1 MSRRPAFQTA
11 PMAIPQDALPSS
23 FFLRRLRKLLIVA
36 SITVVLGRVIALNVG
51 VSLEKLGVGEFA
63 SQLTKPVPSLDALL
77 LRQQWSLFTDI
88 SPFNYT
94 THFEVI
100 LDDGST
106 VALSDSAEQNA
117 TGWKGVLFYSEPK
130 IQNNLYASP
139 DGQRRY
145 LDYLIRKNRID
156 PSRIDEGIMFIRYRN
171 LLKRADAAATGSHY
185 GPEVRYDLLRF
196 Q

>member
-1 MSRRPAFQTA
+1 MTA
-11 PMAIPQDALPSS
+11 RSASSIASGAKPKRALPGS
-23 FFLRRLRKLLIVA
+23 FFLGQWRKLLIVA
-36 SITVVLGRVIALNVG
+36 VFILVLGHVVLLNVG
-51 VSLEKLGVGEFA
+51 VSLEKIGVRDFA

-100 LDDGST
+100 LDNGST
-106 VALSDSAEQNA
+106 VPLSDSAQQNA
-117 TGWKGVLFYSEPK
+117 TGWKSILFYSEPK
-130 IQNNLYASP
+130 IQNNLYGSP

-156 PSRIDEGIMFIRYRN
+156 PSRIDEGVIFIRYRN
-171 LLKRADAAATGSHY
+171 LLKRGEAAAAGTHY
-185 GPEVRYDLLRF
+185 GPEIRYDLFRF
-196 Q
+196 

>member
-1 MSRRPAFQTA
+1 MSARSASSIA
-11 PMAIPQDALPSS
+11 PGATLTKGLPGF
-23 FFLRRLRKLLIVA
+23 FFLGQWRKLLIVA
-36 SITVVLGRVIALNVG
+36 VFIVVLGRVVLLNVG
-51 VSLEKLGVGEFA
+51 ANLQKAGVRDFA
-63 SQLTKPVPSLDALL
+63 SELTKPVPSLDALL

-100 LDDGST
+100 LDNGST
-106 VALSDSAEQNA
+106 VPLSDSAQQNA
-117 TGWKGVLFYSEPK
+117 TGWKSILFYSEPK

-156 PSRIDEGIMFIRYRN
+156 PSRIDEGVIFIRYRN
-171 LLKRADAAATGSHY
+171 LLKRGEAAAAGTHY
-185 GPEVRYDLLRF
+185 GPEIRYDLLRF
-196 Q
+196 

>member
-1 MSRRPAFQTA
+1 MSAPAGSPIA
-11 PMAIPQDALPSS
+11 PGVKPEEALPGSL
-23 FFLRRLRKLLIVA
+23 FFERCRKLLIVA
-36 SITVVLGRVIALNVG
+36 VLFIVLGRVVLLNIG
-51 VSLEKLGVGEFA
+51 VSLEKLGVGGFA
-63 SQLTKPVPSLDALL
+63 SQLKKPVPSLDALL

-106 VALSDSAEQNA
+106 LPLSDSAQQNA
-117 TGWKGVLFYSEPK
+117 TGWKSVLFYSEPK

-145 LDYLIRKNRID
+145 LEYLIRKNRID
-156 PSRIDEGIMFIRYRN
+156 PSRIDEGVVFIRYRN
-171 LLKRADAAATGSHY
+171 LLKRAEAAATGNHY
-185 GPEVRYDLLRF
+185 GPEIRYDLFRF
-196 Q
+196 

>member
-1 MSRRPAFQTA
+1 MSARPASPTA
-11 PMAIPQDALPSS
+11 PTAIPQDALPGSS
-23 FFLRRLRKLLIVA
+23 FLRRLRKLLIVA
-36 SITVVLGRVIALNVG
+36 SMTIVLGRVIVLNVG
-51 VSLEKLGVGEFA
+51 VSLEKLGVHDFA
-63 SQLTKPVPSLDALL
+63 SPWIKPVPSLDALL

-106 VALSDSAEQNA
+106 VALSDSAQQNA
-117 TGWKGVLFYSEPK
+117 TGWKSVLFYSEPK

-145 LDYLIRKNRID
+145 VEYLIRKNRID
-156 PSRIDEGIMFIRYRN
+156 PSQINEGVIFIRYRN
-171 LLKRADAAATGSHY
+171 LLKRAEAAATGTNY
-185 GPEVRYDLLRF
+185 GPEIRYDLLRF
-196 Q
+196 

>member
-1 MSRRPAFQTA
+1 MSARSGSSIVSGSKPKR
-11 PMAIPQDALPSS
+11 ALPGS
-23 FFLRRLRKLLIVA
+23 FFLRSWRKLLIMAVL
-36 SITVVLGRVIALNVG
+36 IVVLGRVVLLNVG
-51 VSLEKLGVGEFA
+51 VSLEKFGVGDFA

-100 LDDGST
+100 LDNGST
-106 VALSDSAEQNA
+106 MPLTDSAQQNA
-117 TGWKGVLFYSEPK
+117 TGWQSVLFYSEPK

-145 LDYLIRKNRID
+145 LEYLIRKNRID
-156 PSRIDEGIMFIRYRN
+156 PSQIDEGVIFIRYRN
-171 LLKRADAAATGSHY
+171 LLKRGEAAAAGTNY
-185 GPEVRYDLLRF
+185 GPEVRYDLFRF
-196 Q
+196 

>member
-1 MSRRPAFQTA
+1 MSARPASPTA
-11 PMAIPQDALPSS
+11 PTAIPQEALPGSS
-23 FFLRRLRKLLIVA
+23 FLRRCRKLLIVA
-36 SITVVLGRVIALNVG
+36 CLTIVLGRVIALNVG
-51 VSLEKLGVGEFA
+51 VSLEKVGAHDFA
-63 SQLTKPVPSLDALL
+63 SPWIKPVPSLDALL

-106 VALSDSAEQNA
+106 VPLSDSAQQNA
-117 TGWKGVLFYSEPK
+117 TSWKSVLFYSEPK

-145 LDYLIRKNRID
+145 LEYLIRKNRID
-156 PSRIDEGIMFIRYRN
+156 PSQINEGVIFIRYRN
-171 LLKRADAAATGSHY
+171 LLKRAEAAATGTHY
-185 GPEVRYDLLRF
+185 GPEIRYDLLRF
-196 Q
+196 

>member
-1 MSRRPAFQTA
+1 MHE
-11 PMAIPQDALPSS
+11 DALAGSS
-23 FFLRRLRKLLIVA
+23 FLRRWRKLLIVA
-36 SITVVLGRVIALNVG
+36 VIIVVLGRVVLLNVG
-51 VSLEKLGVGEFA
+51 VSLEKVGVGEVA

-100 LDDGST
+100 LENGST
-106 VALSDSAEQNA
+106 VSLHDSAQQNT

-156 PSRIDEGIMFIRYRN
+156 PGQIDEGVMFIRYRN
-171 LLKRADAAATGSHY
+171 LLKRAEAAAAGAHY
-185 GPEVRYDLLRF
+185 GPEIRYDLYRF
-196 Q
+196 

>member
-1 MSRRPAFQTA
+1 MSARPASPTA
-11 PMAIPQDALPSS
+11 PTAISQDAVPGS

-36 SITVVLGRVIALNVG
+36 SIAIVLGRVLVLNVG
-51 VSLEKLGVGEFA
+51 VSLEKLGVHDFA
-63 SQLTKPVPSLDALL
+63 SPWIKPVPSLDALL

-106 VALSDSAEQNA
+106 VPLSDSAQQNA
-117 TGWKGVLFYSEPK
+117 TGWKSVLFYSEPK

-145 LDYLIRKNRID
+145 LEYLIRKNRID
-156 PSRIDEGIMFIRYRN
+156 PSQINEGVIFIRYQN
-171 LLKRADAAATGSHY
+171 LLNQAEAAATGTHY
-185 GPEVRYDLLRF
+185 GPEIRYDLLRF
-196 Q
+196 

>member
-1 MSRRPAFQTA
+1 MSVRRAFPTPSTTTA
-11 PMAIPQDALPSS
+11 QDALPGSS
-23 FFLRRLRKLLIVA
+23 FLRGVRKLLIVA
-36 SITVVLGRVIALNVG
+36 TIAIVLGRVIVLNVG
-51 VSLEKLGVGEFA
+51 VSLEKFGGGGFV
-63 SQLTKPVPSLDALL
+63 SQLQKPVPSLDALL

-106 VALSDSAEQNA
+106 VPLSDSAQEKA
-117 TGWKGVLFYSEPK
+117 TGWKRVLFYSEPK
-130 IQNNLYASP
+130 IRNNLYASP

-145 LDYLIRKNRID
+145 LEYLIRKNRID
-156 PSRIDEGIMFIRYRN
+156 PGQIDHGVIFILYRN
-171 LLKRADAAATGSHY
+171 LLNRAEAAATGNHY

-196 Q
+196 